1 MKSTMKKLL
10 CMALVIM
17 LLVSAVPVFAAA
29 DNVSV
34 QLTVTIDG
42 STYYNGRVEPAVGM
56 NVVSVAEGHF
66 PADWSTY
73 YNDVDYLINGSSVGK
88 GGTIGDDTNTLVV
101 RLVSWTKTI
110 TLNKG
115 GTSYSLTRKNA
126 DNVSIGT
133 GLLSEVGTYV
143 GDNEQIV
150 MWKVNGTQVSVG
162 AQFSALDVN
171 TIDCVTEAKTPAVG
185 TITAVYS
192 VDGGASM
199 EKKISADSKTVAELI
214 ALGGYSLNDYDE
226 NKTKIGLGGTGEAKN
241 LTDTITAGQKV
252 YIKLYTKTSPST
264 PTNPT
269 TPSTSSWINF
279 AVKVDSSSNVVYDN
293 GKNLANG
300 SSATINNL
308 IKNLYDS
315 NWASKYT
322 FDYAWSSAK
331 QAKITDVDATVY
343 AGDTV
348 TVMLKSKSPADQKYD
363 FGTGKTVNVVC
374 NGTVIMTRTVK
385 NQAEF
390 ETLKSDA
397 IAKIKSLGY
406 QFKGWK

>member
-10 CMALVIM
+10 CMALAIM

-29 DNVSV
+29 DNVSCTVDIYIDDVKQDAISGLWNVSSDATLISLLQSKITNCDDYTILTYKDNAGASGSEAVGEATYV
-34 QLTVTIDG
+34 QFRLATKSYKVSLSVDG
-42 STYYNGRVEPAVGM
+42 TMYYKNLPTTSTYVIGNDILTLFGATIPAGKEVAGWKNEGQSVKPANGM
-56 NVVSVAEGHF
+56 
-66 PADWSTY
+66 
-73 YNDVDYLINGSSVGK
+73 
-88 GGTIGDDTNTLVV
+88 
-101 RLVSWTKTI
+101 
-110 TLNKG
+110 
-115 GTSYSLTRKNA
+115 
-126 DNVSIGT
+126 
-133 GLLSEVGTYV
+133 
-143 GDNEQIV
+143 
-150 MWKVNGTQVSVG
+150 
-162 AQFSALDVN
+162 DVN
-171 TIDCVTEAKTPAVG
+171 TPFVCYLRDAQNTATG
-185 TITAVYS
+185 TITAKFS
-192 VDGGASM
+192 VDGANEVTM
-199 EKKISADSKTVAELI
+199 KFSANAKTVSELI
-214 ALGGYSLNDYDE
+214 ALGGYSAYDF
-226 NKTKIGLGGTGEAKN
+226 NKAGLGGSGNKRDVNSLSATINAGE
-241 LTDTITAGQKV
+241 TV
-252 YIKLYTKTSPST
+252 YIKMKTKTTSDGST
-264 PTNPT
+264 GSGGSTN

-279 AVKVDSSSNVVYDN
+279 AVKVNSSSNVVYDN